1 MYLNSRLSRSYGS
14 RRLQYPKLTKKSHKN
29 IIFYY
34 YFLLFCSGF
43 FFSLHLLVN
52 YPFLDFYSTT
62 KIQINISSSLLTRLS
77 KFSCLA
83 FWSIIILFFPVS
95 IGLSSGLQ
103 GEEVK
108 GGQGAPGLYLEVKG
122 GGCKA
127 WRTGWHGKDM
137 RYTIHWHGLY
147 ENPDNDGRILL
158 IKS

>member
-1 MYLNSRLSRSYGS
+1 M
-14 RRLQYPKLTKKSHKN
+14 
-29 IIFYY
+29 
-34 YFLLFCSGF
+34 
-43 FFSLHLLVN
+43 VN

-122 GGCKA
+122 G
-127 WRTGWHGKDM
+127 R
-137 RYTIHWHGLY
+137 
-147 ENPDNDGRILL
+147 RILWVL
-158 IKS
+158 IIPTNDPQYTLNSLCLPSVSRVDKPEVVPGKAYIIYIIHFIKPKDL